1 MKQRYIPLQIS
12 NLVFNCD
19 LAQSRIKPINKPGQN
34 RSKEQAMKIE
44 AEWMRGGTSKCWV
57 FETGQLDETG
67 TSPDVLLPRL
77 FGSPDH
83 RQIDG
88 VGGATSTTSKAM
100 ILHRPAED
108 DVDVEFTF
116 AQVSIEEAAV
126 DWGSNC
132 GNCSAVVGLYA
143 IEKGWVVPTGD
154 VTRIVTRN
162 TNTGQIIIQR
172 VSTPSGALPIVPLA
186 HMPGVPFPGYQ
197 VGLGFQ
203 DPAGKTT
210 GKLLPT
216 GSASEMITAGGTRW
230 TVSMVDA
237 GAPVVILRAE
247 DLGLDPERYGS
258 WTAGLELQLD
268 TLEHIRRQAAVR
280 MGLAAT
286 PGVAAR
292 AVPKVAI
299 VAAPARSDA
308 DSDVSVMMLSMGK
321 PHPAL
326 AITGSIALTLAA
338 RTPGTVLN
346 DITGGTAHPTLRL
359 RTPAGVIET
368 WSEERDGSLLV
379 GVDRTARTI
388 ASTTIHLPEVLGDA
402 VDASLASA
410 TR

>member
-1 MKQRYIPLQIS
+1 
-12 NLVFNCD
+12 
-19 LAQSRIKPINKPGQN
+19 
-34 RSKEQAMKIE
+34 MKIE

-57 FETGQLDETG
+57 FETGQLGATG

-100 ILHRPAED
+100 ILHRPAEAG
-108 DVDVEFTF
+108 VDVEFTF
-116 AQVSIEEAAV
+116 AQVGIEEAAV

-162 TNTGQIIIQR
+162 TNTGQVIIQR
-172 VSTPSGALPIVPLA
+172 VSTPAGALPIVPQA
-186 HMPGVPFPGYQ
+186 QMPGVPFPGYR
-197 VGLGFQ
+197 VGLGFL
-203 DPAGKTT
+203 DPAGMTT
-210 GKLLPT
+210 GRLLPT
-216 GSASEMITAGGTRW
+216 GSATDTIVAGGTRW

-237 GAPVVILRAE
+237 GAPVVMLRAE
-247 DLGLDPERYGS
+247 DLGLDPERYGG
-258 WTAGLELQLD
+258 WPAGLELQLD

-286 PGVAAR
+286 PGEAAR
-292 AVPKVAI
+292 AVPKVA
-299 VAAPARSDA
+299 VVTAPSPSDA
-308 DSDVSVMMLSMGK
+308 ESDVAVVMLSMGK

-338 RTPGTVLN
+338 RTPGTLLG
-346 DITGGTAHPTLRL
+346 DITGGTASPTLRL

-388 ASTTIHLPEVLGDA
+388 ATATIHLPEALGTA

>member
-1 MKQRYIPLQIS
+1 
-12 NLVFNCD
+12 
-19 LAQSRIKPINKPGQN
+19 
-34 RSKEQAMKIE
+34 MKIE

-57 FETGQLDETG
+57 FETEHLSETG

-100 ILHRPAED
+100 ILHRPAGD

-116 AQVSIEEAAV
+116 AQVGIEEAAV

-154 VTRIVTRN
+154 TTRIVTRN

-172 VSTPSGALPIVPLA
+172 VSTPSGALPIVPEA
-186 HMPGVPFPGYQ
+186 EMPGVPFPGYR

-210 GKLLPT
+210 GNLLPT
-216 GSASEMITAGGTRW
+216 GSATDTITAGGTRW

-237 GAPVVILRAE
+237 GAPVVMLRAE
-247 DLGLDPERYGS
+247 DLGLHPERYDTWFPGV
-258 WTAGLELQLD
+258 ELQLE
-268 TLEHIRRQAAVR
+268 TLERIRREAAVR

-286 PGVAAR
+286 TAEAAR

-299 VAAPARSDA
+299 VASPAKADD

-346 DITGGTAHPTLRL
+346 DITGSAVQPTLRL

-368 WSEERDGSLLV
+368 WSEERAGSLLV

-388 ASTTIHLPEVLGDA
+388 ATTTIHLPEALGSA
-402 VDASLASA
+402 VAASLAGA
-410 TR
+410 TN

>member
-1 MKQRYIPLQIS
+1 LNTIEAEPK
-12 NLVFNCD
+12 
-19 LAQSRIKPINKPGQN
+19 QN
-34 RSKEQAMKIE
+34 RSKEQTMKIE

-100 ILHRPAED
+100 ILHRPAD
-108 DVDVEFTF
+108 AGVDVEFTF
-116 AQVSIEEAAV
+116 AQVGIEEATV

-162 TNTGQIIIQR
+162 TNTGQVIIQR
-172 VSTPSGALPIVPLA
+172 VSTPAGALPIVPQA
-186 HMPGVPFPGYQ
+186 QMPGVPFPGYR
-197 VGLGFQ
+197 VGLGFL

-210 GKLLPT
+210 GRLLPT
-216 GSASEMITAGGTRW
+216 GSASDIIVAGGTRW

-237 GAPVVILRAE
+237 GAPVVMLRAE

-258 WTAGLELQLD
+258 WPAGLELQLD

-280 MGLAAT
+280 MGLASA
-286 PGVAAR
+286 PGEAAR
-292 AVPKVAI
+292 AVPKVAV
-299 VAAPARSDA
+299 VAAPALSDAESDA
-308 DSDVSVMMLSMGK
+308 DSDVAVVMLSMGK

-338 RTPGTVLN
+338 RTPGTLLA
-346 DITGGTAHPTLRL
+346 DITGGTVRPTLRL

-388 ASTTIHLPEVLGDA
+388 ATTTIHLPEALGTA
-402 VDASLASA
+402 VGASLASA
-410 TR
+410 TQ

>member
-1 MKQRYIPLQIS
+1 
-12 NLVFNCD
+12 
-19 LAQSRIKPINKPGQN
+19 
-34 RSKEQAMKIE
+34 MKIE

-57 FETGQLDETG
+57 FEDEHLNAG
-67 TSPDVLLPRL
+67 TSLDSLLPRL
-77 FGSPDH
+77 FGSPDS

-100 ILHRPAED
+100 ILRRPADENI
-108 DVDVEFTF
+108 DVDFTF
-116 AQVSIEEAAV
+116 AQVGIEEAAV

-143 IEKGWVVPTGD
+143 IEKGWVVPSGD

-162 TNTGQIIIQR
+162 TNTGQIIVQR
-172 VSTPSGALPIVPLA
+172 VATPAGALPIIPDAL
-186 HMPGVPFPGYQ
+186 MPGVPFPGYR

-216 GSASEMITAGGTRW
+216 GAAADTIIAGGTRW

-237 GAPVVILRAE
+237 GAPVVIVRAE
-247 DLGLDPERYGS
+247 ELGLDPARYDS
-258 WTAGLELQLD
+258 WLAGVELQLD
-268 TLEHIRRQAAVR
+268 TLDQIRRQAAVR

-286 PGVAAR
+286 TAQAAR
-292 AVPKVAI
+292 AIPKLAI
-299 VAAPARSDA
+299 AAAPARTDT
-308 DSDVSVMMLSMGK
+308 DSDINVMMLSMGR

-338 RTPGTVLN
+338 RTPGTVLHS
-346 DITGGTAHPTLRL
+346 ITGGTLGAALKL
-359 RTPAGVIET
+359 RTPAGVLET
-368 WSEERDGSLLV
+368 WTEEHGGTLLV

-388 ASTTIHLPEVLGDA
+388 ATTIIHLPEALGSA
-402 VDASLASA
+402 AESYLAGA
-410 TR
+410 TH

>member
-1 MKQRYIPLQIS
+1 
-12 NLVFNCD
+12 
-19 LAQSRIKPINKPGQN
+19 
-34 RSKEQAMKIE
+34 MKIE

-57 FETGQLDETG
+57 FETEHLDTANANL
-67 TSPDVLLPRL
+67 DDLLPRL
-77 FGSPDH
+77 FGSPDT

-100 ILHRPAED
+100 ILSRPANPA
-108 DVDVEFTF
+108 VDVEFTF
-116 AQVSIEEAAV
+116 AQVGIEEATV

-143 IEKGWVVPTGD
+143 IEKGWVVPD
-154 VTRIVTRN
+154 ADSTRIVTRN

-172 VSTPSGALPIVPLA
+172 VSTPAGALPITPDA
-186 HMPGVPFPGYQ
+186 HMPGVVFPGYK

-210 GKLLPT
+210 GHLLPT
-216 GSASEMITAGGTRW
+216 GEASDTIMAGGTRW

-237 GAPVVILRAE
+237 GAPVVIVRAE
-247 DLGLDPERYGS
+247 ELGLDTARYETWKAS
-258 WTAGLELQLD
+258 VELHLD
-268 TLEHIRRQAAVR
+268 TLDVIRRQAAVR
-280 MGLAAT
+280 MGMAAT
-286 PGVAAR
+286 PAEAAR
-292 AVPKVAI
+292 AVPKLAI
-299 VAAPARSDA
+299 VGPPTGPEC
-308 DSDVSVMMLSMGK
+308 DVNVMMLSMGK

-338 RTPGTVLN
+338 RTPGTVMN
-346 DITGGTAHPTLRL
+346 DITGDAPQAVLKL

-368 WSEERDGSLLV
+368 WSEELDGSLLV

-388 ASTTIHLPEVLGDA
+388 ASSIIHLPETLGN
-402 VDASLASA
+402 VVEASLATA

>member
-1 MKQRYIPLQIS
+1 
-12 NLVFNCD
+12 
-19 LAQSRIKPINKPGQN
+19 
-34 RSKEQAMKIE
+34 MKIE

-57 FETGQLDETG
+57 FEGEHLDETHKDLD
-67 TSPDVLLPRL
+67 SLLPRL

-88 VGGATSTTSKAM
+88 VGGSTSTTSKAM
-100 ILHRPAED
+100 ILRRPAD
-108 DVDVEFTF
+108 QDVDVEFTF
-116 AQVSIEEAAV
+116 AQVGIEEAAV

-143 IEKGWVVPTGD
+143 IEKGWVTPSGD
-154 VTRIVTRN
+154 NTRIVTRN

-172 VSTPSGALPIVPLA
+172 VATPAGALPIVPDA
-186 HMPGVPFPGYQ
+186 EMPGVVFPGYR
-197 VGLGFQ
+197 VGLGFK

-216 GSASEMITAGGTRW
+216 GEPTDTISAGGTRW

-237 GAPVVILRAE
+237 GAPVVIVKAE
-247 DLGLDPERYGS
+247 ELGLDTARFES
-258 WTAGLELQLD
+258 WQAGVMLQLD
-268 TLEHIRRQAAVR
+268 TLDQIRRQAAVR
-280 MGLAAT
+280 MGLAST
-286 PGVAAR
+286 VKDAAR
-292 AVPKVAI
+292 AIPKLAI
-299 VAAPARSDA
+299 VGAPGAGDTG
-308 DSDVSVMMLSMGK
+308 DVNVMMLSMGK

-338 RTPGTVLN
+338 STPGTVLN
-346 DITGGTAHPTLRL
+346 SITGSEPRSILRL

-388 ASTTIHLPEVLGDA
+388 ATTTLHLPELLGSA
-402 VDASLASA
+402 VEPSFASA
-410 TR
+410 AQ

>member
-1 MKQRYIPLQIS
+1 
-12 NLVFNCD
+12 
-19 LAQSRIKPINKPGQN
+19 
-34 RSKEQAMKIE
+34 MKIE

-57 FETGQLDETG
+57 FETEHLDQTRTSLDE
-67 TSPDVLLPRL
+67 LLPRL
-77 FGSPDH
+77 FGSPDR

-100 ILHRPAED
+100 ILHRPSEPA
-108 DVDVEFTF
+108 VDVEFTF
-116 AQVSIEEAAV
+116 AQVGIEEAAV

-143 IEKGWVVPTGD
+143 IEKGWVIPSGD

-172 VSTPSGALPIVPLA
+172 VATPSGALPIVPDA
-186 HMPGVPFPGYQ
+186 QMPGVAFPGYR
-197 VGLGFQ
+197 VGLGFLN
-203 DPAGKTT
+203 PAGKTT
-210 GKLLPT
+210 GHLLPT
-216 GSASEMITAGGTRW
+216 REATDTMTAGGTRW

-237 GAPVVILRAE
+237 GAPVVIVRAE
-247 DLGLDPERYGS
+247 ELGLDPDRYDS
-258 WTAGLELQLD
+258 WVTGVELQLE

-286 PGVAAR
+286 TAEAAR
-292 AVPKVAI
+292 AIPKLAI
-299 VAAPARSDA
+299 VASPAGSDP
-308 DSDVSVMMLSMGK
+308 DSDVNVMMLSMGK

-346 DITGGTAHPTLRL
+346 GITGRTPPATLRL

-388 ASTTIHLPEVLGDA
+388 ATSTIHLPEALGSA
-402 VDASLASA
+402 VEASLASA
-410 TR
+410 TQ

>member
-1 MKQRYIPLQIS
+1 
-12 NLVFNCD
+12 
-19 LAQSRIKPINKPGQN
+19 
-34 RSKEQAMKIE
+34 MKIE

-57 FETGQLDETG
+57 FEAGHLGEG
-67 TSPDVLLPRL
+67 TSLDSLLPRV
-77 FGSPDH
+77 FGSPDS

-100 ILHRPAED
+100 ILHRPDHED
-108 DVDVEFTF
+108 IDVDFTF
-116 AQVSIEEAAV
+116 AQVGIEEAAV

-162 TNTGQIIIQR
+162 TNTGQVIVQR
-172 VSTPSGALPIVPLA
+172 VATPAGALPIVPDA
-186 HMPGVPFPGYQ
+186 QMPGVPFPGYR

-210 GKLLPT
+210 GALLPT
-216 GSASEMITAGGTRW
+216 GSATDTITAGGTRW

-237 GAPVVILRAE
+237 GAPVVIVRAE
-247 DLGLDPERYGS
+247 DLGLDPARYEN
-258 WTAGLELQLD
+258 WQAGVELQLD
-268 TLEHIRRQAAVR
+268 TLDQIRRQAAVR
-280 MGLAAT
+280 MGLAPTTAQ
-286 PGVAAR
+286 AAR
-292 AVPKVAI
+292 AIPKLAI
-299 VAAPARSDA
+299 AAAPVADQAQATDGSDIN
-308 DSDVSVMMLSMGK
+308 VMMLSMGR

-338 RTPGTVLN
+338 RTPGTVLHHM
-346 DITGGTAHPTLRL
+346 TGGTQGAALKL
-359 RTPAGVIET
+359 RTPAGVLET
-368 WSEERDGSLLV
+368 WTEEKDGAVIV

-388 ASTTIHLPEVLGDA
+388 ATTVIHLPEALGNA
-402 VDASLASA
+402 AEEALAGA

>member
-1 MKQRYIPLQIS
+1 
-12 NLVFNCD
+12 
-19 LAQSRIKPINKPGQN
+19 
-34 RSKEQAMKIE
+34 MKIQ

-57 FETGQLDETG
+57 FESAQLEEFQA
-67 TSPDVLLPRL
+67 SPDVLLPRL

-100 ILHRPAED
+100 ILHRPQAG

-116 AQVSIEEAAV
+116 AQVGIEEAAV

-143 IEKGWVVPTGD
+143 IEKGWVVPRGD

-172 VSTPSGALPIVPLA
+172 IATPDAGLPAEPLA
-186 HMPGVPFPGYQ
+186 EMPGVPFPGHQ
-197 VGLGFQ
+197 VGLGFL

-210 GKLLPT
+210 GRLLPSGAAT
-216 GSASEMITAGGTRW
+216 DALTVGGTTW
-230 TVSMVDA
+230 NVSMVDA
-237 GAPVVILRAE
+237 GAPVVIIRAE
-247 DLGLDPERYGS
+247 DLGLDPEAYES
-258 WTAGLELQLD
+258 WFGGVELLLQPLER
-268 TLEHIRRQAAVR
+268 IRRQAAVR

-286 PGVAAR
+286 AGEAAR
-292 AVPKVAI
+292 AIPKVAI
-299 VAAPARSDA
+299 VAPPSSTDQGSDA
-308 DSDVSVMMLSMGK
+308 GIMMLSMGK

-338 RTPGTVLN
+338 RTPGTVMHRFL
-346 DITGGTAHPTLRL
+346 GGFASPTLRL

-388 ASTTIHLPEVLGDA
+388 ASTTIHLPETLDIKAPKAG
-402 VDASLASA
+402 ASLAGA

>member
-1 MKQRYIPLQIS
+1 
-12 NLVFNCD
+12 
-19 LAQSRIKPINKPGQN
+19 
-34 RSKEQAMKIE
+34 MKIE

-57 FETGQLDETG
+57 FETAHLEQTQ
-67 TSPDVLLPRL
+67 TSPDALLPRL

-100 ILHRPAED
+100 ILNRPFGGE
-108 DVDVEFTF
+108 VDVEFTF
-116 AQVSIEEAAV
+116 AQVGIEEAAV

-143 IEKGWVVPTGD
+143 IEKGWVTPDGD

-172 VSTPSGALPIVPLA
+172 VATPSGALPIMPQA
-186 HMPGVPFPGYQ
+186 HMPGVPFPGHQ

-210 GKLLPT
+210 GRLLPT
-216 GSASEMITAGGTRW
+216 GSASDTITAGGTRW

-247 DLGLDPERYGS
+247 ELGLDPERHES
-258 WTAGLELQLD
+258 WFGGVELQLEILD
-268 TLEHIRRQAAVR
+268 RIRREAAVR

-286 PGVAAR
+286 AGEAAR

-299 VAAPARSDA
+299 VAPPARSDR
-308 DSDVSVMMLSMGK
+308 DSDVNVMMLSMGK

-346 DITGGTAHPTLRL
+346 DFMGGNIHPTLRL

-368 WSEERDGSLLV
+368 WSEERDGSQFV

-388 ASTTIHLPEVLGDA
+388 ASTTIHLPED
-402 VDASLASA
+402 VDSTVGASFAGA
-410 TR
+410 TN

>member
-1 MKQRYIPLQIS
+1 
-12 NLVFNCD
+12 
-19 LAQSRIKPINKPGQN
+19 
-34 RSKEQAMKIE
+34 MKIE

-57 FETGQLDETG
+57 FETGQLGETG

-100 ILHRPAED
+100 ILHRPADD

-116 AQVSIEEAAV
+116 AQVGIEEAAV

-172 VSTPSGALPIVPLA
+172 VSTPSGALPIVPQA
-186 HMPGVPFPGYQ
+186 QMPGVPFPGYQ

-216 GSASEMITAGGTRW
+216 GSATDTITAGGTRW

-247 DLGLDPERYGS
+247 DLGLDPERYDS
-258 WTAGLELQLD
+258 WLAGVELQLE

-286 PGVAAR
+286 TSEAAR

-299 VAAPARSDA
+299 VARPGPVRPGKRRQRHDALDGQAPPGPGHHRQHRTDPRR
-308 DSDVSVMMLSMGK
+308 
-321 PHPAL
+321 PHP
-326 AITGSIALTLAA
+326 GH
-338 RTPGTVLN
+338 RTQRHHRRHRR
-346 DITGGTAHPTLRL
+346 ATLRL

-388 ASTTIHLPEVLGDA
+388 ATTTIHLPEALGSA
-402 VDASLASA
+402 VDASFAHAA
-410 TR
+410 TQ